1 MDLTAVIA
9 AFGTLNIGIA
19 TVGGLIL
26 SAAALAVTYK
36 WIKGMIFS

>member
-1 MDLTAVIA
+1 MDLTLVTA
-9 AFGTLNIGIA
+9 AFGDLETAIG

-26 SAAALAVTYK
+26 SASALAVTYK